1 MPLQYVSLLG
11 TSYSGSTLVSML
23 MSSQPRVVGFG
34 DTYVPPDPDHYPR
47 HPCTCGSWYE
57 ECPPR
62 AAITDAIHS
71 GGIPDYSWDR
81 ATATPVPK
89 RLPWKIRQKW
99 PLAKSSSLPFYRG
112 MPDALRR
119 IMYRRFYLEN
129 ALMLQGLEDT
139 GMYDVYFD
147 GSKSVI
153 RTELLRSAIP
163 DIKVVHMVRHPGA
176 YFYHFYRLGDTQYE
190 KRLRHWFRYHHHARS
205 LTGSMAPENVLVV
218 TYESIVKYPEQFVE
232 TMESFAGMKQTDSF
246 DRSRIRRSQVHVIGN
261 RMRETA
267 DRVLD
272 YSNTWRGKM
281 PADAE
286 EMAEEAIR
294 QDSWLRDLYSDS

>member
-1 MPLQYVSLLG
+1 MPLQYVSLLA
-11 TSYSGSTLVSML
+11 TSFSGSTLVSML
-23 MSSQPRVVGFG
+23 MGSQPRVVGFG
-34 DTYVPPDPDHYPR
+34 DTYVPPNPDFYPK

-62 AAITDAIHS
+62 AAITNAIRS
-71 GGIPDYSWDR
+71 GGVPDYSWDR
-81 ATATPVPK
+81 AAATPVPK
-89 RLPWKIRQKW
+89 SLPWALRQKW

-112 MPDALRR
+112 MPGALRR
-119 IMYRRFYLEN
+119 ILYRRFYLEN
-129 ALMLQGLEDT
+129 AFMLKGLEDT

-147 GSKSVI
+147 GCKSVI
-153 RTELLRSAIP
+153 RTELLRSTIP

-176 YFYHFYRLGDTQYE
+176 YFYHFHRKGDTQYE
-190 KRLRHWFRYHHHARS
+190 KRLRHWFGYNNDARS
-205 LTGSMAPENVLVV
+205 LTRSMRPENYRMI

-232 TMESFAGMKQTDSF
+232 TMESFIGMKRTHSS
-246 DRSRIRRSQVHVIGN
+246 DRSRIHKSQVHVIGN

-281 PADAE
+281 PADVE
-286 EMAEEAIR
+286 EMADEAIR
-294 QDSWLRDLYSDS
+294 KNSWLRELYSDS

>member
-1 MPLQYVSLLG
+1 MPLKYVSLLG
-11 TSYSGSTLVSML
+11 ASYSGSTLVSML

-34 DTYVPPDPDHYPR
+34 DTYVPPNPDHYPR

-62 AAITDAIHS
+62 VAIANAIRS

-81 ATATPVPK
+81 ATAAPVLK
-89 RLPWKIRQKW
+89 HLPWKLRQKW
-99 PLAKSSSLPFYRG
+99 PLVKSSSLPFHRS
-112 MPDALRR
+112 MPDSLRKFL
-119 IMYRRFYLEN
+119 YRRFYLEN

-147 GSKSVI
+147 GSKSVV
-153 RTELLRSAIP
+153 RTELLRSTVP

-176 YFYHFYRLGDTQYE
+176 YLYHYHRIGDTQYE
-190 KRLRHWFRYHHHARS
+190 KRLRHWFRYHHQVRF
-205 LTGSMAPENVLVV
+205 LTGSMVPENVLVV

-232 TMESFAGMKQTDSF
+232 TMEGFVGMKQSDSS
-246 DRSRIRRSQVHVIGN
+246 DRSRIHRSRVHVIGN

-281 PADAE
+281 PAELE
-286 EMAEEAIR
+286 EMADEAIR
-294 QDSWLRDLYSDS
+294 QDSWLRELYSDS

>member
-1 MPLQYVSLLG
+1 MPLKYVSLLG
-11 TSYSGSTLVSML
+11 TSFSGSTLVSML

-34 DTYVPPDPDHYPR
+34 DTYVPPNPDHYPE

-62 AAITDAIHS
+62 VAIANAIRS

-81 ATATPVPK
+81 ATAAPVLK
-89 RLPWKIRQKW
+89 HLPWKLRQKW
-99 PLAKSSSLPFYRG
+99 PLVKSSSLPFHRS
-112 MPDALRR
+112 MPDSLRR
-119 IMYRRFYLEN
+119 FLYRRFYLEN

-147 GSKSVI
+147 GSKSVV
-153 RTELLRSAIP
+153 RTELLRSTIP
-163 DIKVVHMVRHPGA
+163 DIRVVHMVRHPGA
-176 YFYHFYRLGDTQYE
+176 YFYHFHRIGDTQYE
-190 KRLRHWFRYHHHARS
+190 KHLRHWFHYHHHARS
-205 LTGSMAPENVLVV
+205 LTGSMAPEKVLVI

-232 TMESFAGMKQTDSF
+232 TMEGFVDMKQSDSS
-246 DRSRIRRSQVHVIGN
+246 DRSLIHRSQVHVIGN
-261 RMRETA
+261 QMRETA

-281 PADAE
+281 PAEVE
-286 EMAEEAIR
+286 EMADEAIR
-294 QDSWLRDLYSDS
+294 QDSWLRELYSD

>member
-1 MPLQYVSLLG
+1 MPLKYVSLLG
-11 TSYSGSTLVSML
+11 TSFSGSTLVSML
-23 MSSQPRVVGFG
+23 MSSQPRVVSFG
-34 DTYVPPDPDHYPR
+34 DTYVPPNPDHYPG

-62 AAITDAIHS
+62 VAIADAIRS

-81 ATATPVPK
+81 AAATPALK
-89 RLPWKIRQKW
+89 FLPWKLRQKW
-99 PLAKSSSLPFYRG
+99 PLAKSSSLPLHRS
-112 MPDALRR
+112 MPDSLRR
-119 IMYRRFYLEN
+119 FLYRRFYLEN

-153 RTELLRSAIP
+153 RTELLRSTIP
-163 DIKVVHMVRHPGA
+163 DIRVVHMVRHPGA
-176 YFYHFYRLGDTQYE
+176 YFYHFHRIGDTQYE
-190 KRLRHWFRYHHHARS
+190 KHLRHWFRYHHHARS
-205 LTGSMAPENVLVV
+205 LTGSMAPEKVLCI

-232 TMESFAGMKQTDSF
+232 TMEGFVGMQQSDSS
-246 DRSRIRRSQVHVIGN
+246 DRSLIHRSQVHVIGN

-281 PADAE
+281 PAEVE
-286 EMAEEAIR
+286 EMADEAIR
-294 QDSWLRDLYSDS
+294 QDSWLRELYSDS

>member
-34 DTYVPPDPDHYPR
+34 DTYVPPNPDHYPK

-57 ECPPR
+57 DCPPR
-62 AAITDAIHS
+62 AAIASEIRS
-71 GGIPDYSWDR
+71 AGITNYSWDK

-89 RLPWKIRQKW
+89 WLPWKIRQKW
-99 PLAKSSSLPFYRG
+99 PLAKSSSLPLYRG
-112 MPDALRR
+112 MPDALRK
-119 IMYRRFYLEN
+119 IIYRRFYLEN
-129 ALMLQGLEDT
+129 TLMLHGLENT

-147 GSKSVI
+147 GSKSVV
-153 RTELLRSAIP
+153 RTELLRSVIP
-163 DIKVVHMVRHPGA
+163 DLKVVHMVRHPGA
-176 YFYHFYRLGDTQYE
+176 YFYHFHKLGNTQPAT
-190 KRLRHWFRYHHHARS
+190 RLRHWFRYHHHARS
-205 LTGSMAPENVLVV
+205 LTRSMSPENVLVV
-218 TYESIVKYPEQFVE
+218 TYESVVKHPEQFVK
-232 TMESFAGMKQTDSF
+232 TMEGFVGMKEAHSE

-272 YSNTWRGKM
+272 YSSTWRGKM
-281 PADAE
+281 PAEVEA
-286 EMAEEAIR
+286 MADEAIR
-294 QDSWLRDLYSDS
+294 QDDWLRELYSDT